1 MERNLSLYYIFYM
14 VAENE
19 NISYAAK
26 QLYISQPAVSKAIQK
41 LEDNF
46 NTKLFERSS
55 RGVLLTESGKILYEA
70 AKKAF
75 DCFREAENKIK
86 RIKNMEE
93 GQLRIG
99 ASTTVCKY
107 LLLPKL
113 EQFIKQYPNIKITI
127 SCQSTFQTVRML
139 EENKLDMG
147 FVGAVKK
154 HKDIRFY
161 PILHIQDVFVASPA
175 YLERI
180 NKDCYIEKKYLQNAN
195 IMLLEEENISRKYVE
210 EYFKK
215 YHISINQIL
224 EVGTMDLLIE
234 FAKMGLG
241 IACVIQQ
248 FVQEELK
255 DGVLSQLPLEIE
267 MEQREIGF
275 AYCTNMPI
283 TQAVKQFLQETKL
296 LE

>member
-75 DCFREAENKIK
+75 DCFWEAENKIK

-283 TQAVKQFLQETKL
+283 TQAVKQFLKETKL

>member
-75 DCFREAENKIK
+75 DCFWEAENKIK

-127 SCQSTFQTVRML
+127 SCQSSFQTVRML